1 MTERRRFDEAKR
13 ALSVAHERNSSL
25 CDPFLDL
32 FPVAGASLSLLSGPV
47 GQSTICASS
56 PTAVRLDEL
65 QFDLGE
71 GPCWQA
77 LKSHRPV
84 LAPNLRNAIYT
95 DWPVFSAAV
104 ANDRDATEVASMF
117 AFPMVVGSLDIG
129 AVDLYSDSPETM
141 TMSDVS
147 DASALASVA
156 AWQVL
161 RRVLEEQQFDA
172 EVDNAA
178 SRTSR
183 REVHQATGMVLA
195 QLNVS
200 ADDAA
205 LLLRAHA
212 FSSGRSVR
220 EVAADVVERRLDF
233 SKSFGN
239 QTPEAL

>member
-1 MTERRRFDEAKR
+1 MTERPRFDEAKR
-13 ALSVAHERNSSL
+13 ALTVAHERNTSL

-32 FPVAGASLSLLSGPV
+32 FPIAGASLSLLAGPV

-56 PTAVRLDEL
+56 SIAVRLDEL

-77 LKSHRPV
+77 LRSRRPV
-84 LAPNLRNAIYT
+84 LAPNLREGVYS
-95 DWPVFSAAV
+95 DWPVFASAV
-104 ANDRDATEVASMF
+104 THDQDAAEVTSMF

-129 AVDLYSDSPETM
+129 AVDLYSTSPQTM
-141 TMSDVS
+141 TRSDVS

-172 EVDNAA
+172 DVDNAA

-220 EVAADVVERRLDF
+220 DVATDVVERRLDF
-233 SKSFGN
+233 SKDFGS
-239 QTPEAL
+239 QPPERW